1 MTSAVRQTI
10 IAGVVV
16 VGATALVLLIV
27 CLILDRPATDFVL
40 LSLGLLASGSVYALA
55 AILVAHR
62 KMP

>member
-1 MTSAVRQTI
+1 MTSAARQTI

-16 VGATALVLLIV
+16 VAATALVLLIV
-27 CLILDRPATDFVL
+27 YLILDRPATDLAL
-40 LSLGLLASGSVYALA
+40 LSLGLLASGGVYALG